1 MSERVGIIDRE
12 TRETVIR
19 VRLELD
25 AGPRED
31 VVTGLPFFDHVLTQ
45 IARHGR
51 LGLEIAARG
60 DLEVDAHH
68 LTEDVGI
75 AVGQALDAALGE
87 RRGIE
92 RFGAA
97 TIPLDETLVEVVI
110 DLSGR
115 SGAWIELEGERA
127 LLLGNPGVA
136 LEHIEE
142 FLWGFARGGR
152 LTLHVRSIR
161 GTNTHHQLEASA
173 KALGRA
179 LAQATARSGGSEVPS
194 TKGSL

>member
-1 MSERVGIIDRE
+1 MSGRVGIIDRE
-12 TRETVIR
+12 TRETLIR

-25 AGPRED
+25 EGPRED
-31 VVTGLPFFDHVLTQ
+31 VSTGLPFFDHVLTQ

-51 LGLEIAARG
+51 IGLEIAARG
-60 DLEVDAHH
+60 DVEVDAHH
-68 LTEDVGI
+68 LTEDLGI
-75 AVGQALDAALGE
+75 ALGQALDGALGE

-97 TIPLDETLVEVVI
+97 TIPIDETLVEVVV

-115 SGAWIELEGERA
+115 PGAWVALEGERA
-127 LLLGNPGVA
+127 LLLGSPGVA
-136 LEHIEE
+136 LEHVEE
-142 FLWGFARGGR
+142 FLWGLARGGR

-161 GTNTHHQLEASA
+161 GANTHHQIEAMA

-179 LAQATARSGGSEVPS
+179 LAQATAVSGGGEIPS